1 MDSLELARAC
11 AADMYSKDNASRALG
26 IKVSV
31 ERPGES
37 TASMSV
43 RPDMVNGHALCH
55 GGLIFSLADT
65 AFAFACNAY
74 DDVTVAAGA
83 SIDFVRPAQLGD
95 ELVASAREKHRGRR
109 NGLYEVEVRN
119 QDDQLIA
126 LFQGRSAS
134 LGRPTLSHN
143 DTQ

>member
-31 ERPGES
+31 EQPGES

-74 DDVTVAAGA
+74 DRQTFPA
-83 SIDFVRPAQLGD
+83 SAQIELLRPARAGD
-95 ELVASAREKHRGRR
+95 VLTATASEDYRGRR
-109 NGLYEVEVRN
+109 NGYYSIEVRN
-119 QDDQLIA
+119 QAGELVAI
-126 LFQGRSAS
+126 FRGRSVSTENA
-134 LGRPTLSHN
+134 LLK
-143 DTQ
+143 